1 MMSWPDFKY
10 KQIIIHKTIGEKERL
25 RFRADNL
32 VIEDEEGNV
41 LVQQSCHKIFAVFIV
56 GDTTLTSV
64 IIKKSVAFSFPI
76 ILMNHNFKVVSRINC
91 AAEGNTLLRRIQYDP
106 SFDNLFVAKELIRQK
121 INNQRNLLSSLR
133 YLSQDDK
140 DVIAKL
146 KEVDVSSANDI
157 HELMG
162 IEGSASK
169 LFFSAYFR
177 PLGWQRRE
185 PRCKR
190 DIYNLLLDI
199 GYTYLFNFIEAM
211 LCLYGFDLYQGV
223 LHTNF
228 YQRKSLVCDIV
239 EPFRCIIDKRLR
251 KAYNLGQIDESDF
264 FFSKGQWS
272 LEYKNQEKYTK
283 LFVRDLM
290 DEKERIFIYC
300 QTYYRW
306 LMKKKS
312 ATEFPV
318 FNISE

>member
-1 MMSWPDFKY
+1 MSWPDFKY

>member
-1 MMSWPDFKY
+1 MSWPDFKY

-133 YLSQDDK
+133 YLSQVDK

>member
-1 MMSWPDFKY
+1 MSWPDFKY

-76 ILMNHNFKVVSRINC
+76 ILMNHNFKVISRINC

-106 SFDNLFVAKELIRQK
+106 SFDNLFVAKELVRQK

-133 YLSQDDK
+133 YLSQEDK

-146 KEVDVSSANDI
+146 KEVDVRSANDI

-318 FNISE
+318 FNIFE

>member
-1 MMSWPDFKY
+1 MSWPDFKY

-76 ILMNHNFKVVSRINC
+76 ILMNHNFKVISRINC

-106 SFDNLFVAKELIRQK
+106 SFDNLFVAKELVRQK

>member
-133 YLSQDDK
+133 YLSQEDK

>member
-1 MMSWPDFKY
+1 MSWPDFKY

-56 GDTTLTSV
+56 GDTTLTFV

>member
-32 VIEDEEGNV
+32 IIEDEEGKV
-41 LVQQSCHKIFAVFIV
+41 LVQQSCHKIFAVFII
-56 GDTTLTSV
+56 GDTTLISV

-91 AAEGNTLLRRIQYDP
+91 AAEGNTLLRRVQY
-106 SFDNLFVAKELIRQK
+106 SNSLDNFLIAKELIRQK
-121 INNQRNLLSSLR
+121 IRNQSKLLGVLR
-133 YLSQDDK
+133 YQSIEDK
-140 DVIAKL
+140 EILQKL
-146 KEVDVSSANDI
+146 KFIDVDEAKDI

-177 PLGWQRRE
+177 PLGWKRRE

-199 GYTYLFNFIEAM
+199 GYTYLFNLVEAM

-251 KAYNLGQIDESDF
+251 KAYNLGQINEEDF

-290 DEKERIFIYC
+290 DEKENIFMYC
-300 QTYYRW
+300 QQYYRW

-312 ATEFPV
+312 VQEFPV
-318 FNISE
+318 YNIVE

>member
-1 MMSWPDFKY
+1 MSWPDFKY

-76 ILMNHNFKVVSRINC
+76 ILMNHNFKVISRINC

-106 SFDNLFVAKELIRQK
+106 SFDNLFVAKELVRQK

-133 YLSQDDK
+133 YLSQEDK

-146 KEVDVSSANDI
+146 KEVDVRSANDI

-185 PRCKR
+185 PRCNR

-318 FNISE
+318 FNIFE

>member
-76 ILMNHNFKVVSRINC
+76 ILMNHNFKVISRINC

-106 SFDNLFVAKELIRQK
+106 SFDNLFVAKELVRQK

>member
-1 MMSWPDFKY
+1 MSWPDFKY

-76 ILMNHNFKVVSRINC
+76 ILMNHNFKVISRINC

-106 SFDNLFVAKELIRQK
+106 SFDNLFVAKELVRQK

-133 YLSQDDK
+133 YLSQEDK

>member
-1 MMSWPDFKY
+1 MSWPDFKY

-41 LVQQSCHKIFAVFIV
+41 IVQQSCHKIFAVFIV

-140 DVIAKL
+140 YVIAKL